1 MMMGLFAVHMGHRPM
16 PVSTDDWSVKLSP
29 QARLAVYDYC
39 VQTLKAEGKMA
50 NVEKDEVLTT
60 DWERII
66 KKGEVLSLY
75 LRACSSGGK
84 S

>member
-1 MMMGLFAVHMGHRPM
+1 MTLFIFAVHMGHRLM
-16 PVSTDDWSVKLSP
+16 PVSADDWSVKLSP
-29 QARLAVYDYC
+29 QERLAVYDYC

-66 KKGEVLSLY
+66 KKG
-75 LRACSSGGK
+75 
-84 S
+84 